1 MATTT
6 SGGNRAKSLQLIGL
20 PIVPAGAYGIT
31 ANATANLTIADQ
43 FVILWRIANY
53 EEYLL
58 GAEDTSGLS
67 TSFVSLADLPS
78 LGETTETHNRTRYSL
93 SGLLSGI
100 SGYPEVQFGY
110 NAPSESPRMP
120 IQEEEQE
127 IIRADTNRAL
137 SFQELLDALDRIS
150 RPTEMEDIPLSVD
163 PDDYPIV

>member
-1 MATTT
+1 M
-6 SGGNRAKSLQLIGL
+6 
-20 PIVPAGAYGIT
+20 
-31 ANATANLTIADQ
+31 
-43 FVILWRIANY
+43 
-53 EEYLL
+53 
-58 GAEDTSGLS
+58 
-67 TSFVSLADLPS
+67 SFVSLADLPS

-93 SGLLSGI
+93 SGLLPGI
-100 SGYPEVQFGY
+100 SGHPEVQLRY
-110 NAPSESPRMP
+110 NAPSEGPRMP